1 MDLPTSDVGS
11 RVEAVARGADP
22 YDVAL
27 ALRDDRD
34 SILARWIE
42 AVSRQPFHEARPE
55 RAIAD
60 HIPALVDAVTALL
73 ERSAALGDDMVAPLD
88 DPAVADT
95 ARAHARM
102 RFEQGLGPVA
112 VATEFRI
119 LRQEIGRALA
129 RHLDDDMPTTD
140 VVQTITVVNDALD
153 GAIMLALGSLTEQ
166 IESLREDFLATTLHD
181 IRQPVTVITVS
192 LSLAGRWVRDDDPDR
207 DRLAATLDSAV
218 FATQEIAAVLDTLG
232 DASRVAVGAFEL
244 RNEPTQLG
252 VVIGQVLGLLDPV
265 NRARISTNLERDL
278 IGDWDP
284 AVIRRVLTNLIS
296 NALKYS
302 DRESPVEITGRAE
315 DGFAALRVTDH
326 GIGLLPEEMA
336 GLFQRYGRADGG
348 KERGI
353 PGLGLGLYASRGL
366 VEAHGGRIWM
376 ESAGRDLG
384 TTACVELP
392 LMTEMLDPDV
402 DD

>member
-1 MDLPTSDVGS
+1 MDKPTSDIGS
-11 RVEAVARGADP
+11 RVEVVARGADP
-22 YDVAL
+22 QDVAL
-27 ALRDDRD
+27 ALVNDRD
-34 SILARWIE
+34 FILDRWLQT
-42 AVSRQPFHEARPE
+42 VRRQPFHESRPE
-55 RAIAD
+55 RAVAD

-73 ERSAALGDDMVAPLD
+73 ERSAESGDDMQAPLD
-88 DPAVADT
+88 DQAVAQM

-102 RFEQGLGPVA
+102 RFEQGLGPIA

-192 LSLAGRWVRDDDPDR
+192 LSLAGRWVREDDPNR
-207 DRLAATLDSAV
+207 DQLTATLDSAV
-218 FATQEIAAVLDTLG
+218 VATQEIAAVLDTLG

-252 VVIGQVLGLLDPV
+252 VVLGQVLSLLDPV

-284 AVIRRVLTNLIS
+284 GVIRRVLTNLIS

-302 DRESPVEITGRAE
+302 DRESPVEITGKAE
-315 DGFAALRVTDH
+315 GGSAVLRVADR
-326 GIGLLPEEMA
+326 GIGLLPEEMDS
-336 GLFQRYGRADGG
+336 LFKRYGRADGG

-366 VEAHGGRIWM
+366 VEAHGGRIWL

-384 TTACVELP
+384 TTACMELP
-392 LMTEMLDPDV
+392 LMTEMVDSDV
-402 DD
+402 DG

>member
-1 MDLPTSDVGS
+1 METPTRDVGS
-11 RVEAVARGADP
+11 RVEVVSRGADP
-22 YDVAL
+22 HDVAL

-34 SILARWIE
+34 AILDRWLQT
-42 AVSRQPFHEARPE
+42 VRRQPFHEARPDL
-55 RAIAD
+55 AIAD
-60 HIPALVDAVTALL
+60 HIPSLLDAVTALL
-73 ERSAALGDDMVAPLD
+73 ERSAASGDDMLAPLD
-88 DPAVADT
+88 DAVVAGM
-95 ARAHARM
+95 ARAHAKM

-181 IRQPVTVITVS
+181 IRQPVTVIAM
-192 LSLAGRWVRDDDPDR
+192 SLALAARWAREDDSDQDQ
-207 DRLAATLDSAV
+207 LTATLDSAV

-232 DASRVAVGAFEL
+232 DASRVAVGAFDL
-244 RNEPTQLG
+244 KKEPTQLG
-252 VVIGQVLGLLDPV
+252 VVLAEVLGVLDPV
-265 NRARISTNLERDL
+265 NRARITADLERDL

-296 NALKYS
+296 NAMKYS

-315 DGFAALRVTDH
+315 RGSAVVRVSDQ
-326 GIGLLPEEMA
+326 GIGLLPEEID

-348 KERGI
+348 REQGI

-366 VEAHGGRIWM
+366 VEAHGGRIWL
-376 ESAGRDLG
+376 ESAGRGLG

-392 LMTEMLDPDV
+392 LMTELFQ
-402 DD
+402 DDLQN

>member
-366 VEAHGGRIWM
+366 VEAHGGRIWL